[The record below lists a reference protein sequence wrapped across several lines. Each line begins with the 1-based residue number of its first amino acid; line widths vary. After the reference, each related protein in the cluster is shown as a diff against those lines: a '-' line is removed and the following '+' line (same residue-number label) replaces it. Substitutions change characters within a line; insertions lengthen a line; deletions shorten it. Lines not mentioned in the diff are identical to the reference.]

1 MKTFTQEELD
11 RLLDEDSEPIVP
23 TVSPTVSTAVK
34 PLCAEPSAT
43 VEAKPTLTPPPEPPA
58 VATSPRPG
66 RRREDCLYLD
76 FETIPDESRMHLFD
90 LPPVEEVP
98 PLTPDSQLL
107 SSDEFRSYGIS
118 EAALWISKKNP
129 PPYWYEAVERDEKE
143 SAKPRKG
150 MLQLLE
156 DHKSKIASI
165 ADAKNERIKL
175 LSVTPLYCRIV
186 AIGWAIG
193 NGPPLS
199 VVIDDPADE
208 AKALNHLWLQIQAAK
223 PIVGY
228 GILGFDIPVLLA
240 RSMILGVKPTRVL
253 DRRKYSSSDILD
265 LYSSLYDGGYSK
277 GFGLK
282 PTCRM
287 LGMQI
292 PADDCN
298 GGKVYDLYQQG
309 DFEAIGNY
317 VRSDVQ
323 ITQNLHRLKLAGYFC
338 I

>member
-11 RLLDEDSEPIVP
+11 RLLDEDSEPIVQ
-23 TVSPTVSTAVK
+23 TGSPAAK

-43 VEAKPTLTPPPEPPA
+43 VEAKPTLTPPREPPA
-58 VATSPRPG
+58 VATSSRPG

-90 LPPVEEVP
+90 LPPVGEVP
-98 PLTPDSQLL
+98 PLTPDSELL
-107 SSDEFRSYGIS
+107 SSLEFIS
-118 EAALWISKKNP
+118 QDIKEASAWISKKNP
-129 PPYWYEAVERDEKE
+129 PGYWYEAVERDEK
-143 SAKPRKG
+143 AGKNRKG

-156 DHKSKIASI
+156 DRKKQIDALAIEKS
-165 ADAKNERIKL
+165 ERNKL
-175 LSVTPLYCRIV
+175 LSVTPLFCRIV

-193 NGPPLS
+193 NEPPRSL
-199 VVIDDPADE
+199 VIDDPADE
-208 AKALNHLWLQIQAAK
+208 AKALNHLWMQIQAAK

-228 GILGFDIPVLLA
+228 GIAGFDIPVLLN

-253 DRRKYSSSDILD
+253 DRRKYGANDIHD
-265 LYSSLYDGGYSK
+265 LYTTLYDGGYSK

-292 PADDCN
+292 PADDCD

-309 DFEAIGNY
+309 DFEAIGKY

-323 ITQNLHRLKLAGYFC
+323 ITQNLHRLKMAGYFC
-338 I
+338 L